1 MAFTDSAS
9 FSRIEYRSQPIC
21 RVIESKIMFV
31 NWLKIEKIKIGTI
44 VRKRHFNKKNPLD
57 AKCKGDLKIRQGVEL
72 INPGDFGT

>member
-31 NWLKIEKIKIGTI
+31 NWLKIEKIKIDTI
-44 VRKRHFNKKNPLD
+44 VRKRHFNKKIPLTLNV
-57 AKCKGDLKIRQGVEL
+57 KGI
-72 INPGDFGT
+72 

>member
-9 FSRIEYRSQPIC
+9 FSRIEYSSQPIC

-44 VRKRHFNKKNPLD
+44 VRKRHFNKKNPID
-57 AKCKGDLKIRQGVEL
+57 AKCQGDLKIRQGVEL